1 MQKKNKY
8 VKNLTIGV
16 VTGGLIAG
24 GTCFSITG
32 RKPFIR
38 DYINTYSVTRDTTI
52 KTTDG
57 LTRLNQTSDF
67 LTANEIEKMNE
78 LEVKNY
84 TQDGDNYEVDIY
96 GFTNGS
102 LKDEKITIKQYEFE
116 NGNSLSVITN
126 FDNTDKYQV
135 EKRELPESYE
145 NILEEINIR
154 NVDYDNVIKIRES
167 RTTNMMDTI
176 IWILI
181 TAYGVIG
188 GAAIAKII
196 GFERKNLK
204 KSK

>member
-8 VKNLTIGV
+8 VKNLTIGAL
-16 VTGGLIAG
+16 TGGLIAG
-24 GTCFSITG
+24 GICFSLTG

-38 DYINTYSVTRDTTI
+38 DYLNTYSVTRDTTI

-57 LTRLNQTSDF
+57 LTRLFQTSDF
-67 LTANEIEKMNE
+67 LTSNEK
-78 LEVKNY
+78 
-84 TQDGDNYEVDIY
+84 VDIY

-102 LKDEKITIKQYEFE
+102 LKDEEITIKQNEFE

-167 RTTNMMDTI
+167 RTTNMMDTT